1 MTREPGKRSDR
12 PASVRPRPR
21 RPGRP
26 RSDAAHEAILTA
38 TIDVLADRGP
48 HDASVDEIAA
58 RAHAGKDTIYRRWPH
73 KIDLI
78 RAALDWSL
86 EGGIELPDSG
96 SLVDDIDAYVT
107 RLADLLRDRGFGPVV
122 ISFAVDGHYEPGAS
136 RWTEAFW
143 HARLAELDS
152 IVRRAVERGDV
163 PAERARLLPAL
174 AMAHVCYR
182 LLIPPG
188 ATVQQDLRAMVTA
201 ILA

>member
-1 MTREPGKRSDR
+1 MTHEP
-12 PASVRPRPR
+12 VRR
-21 RPGRP
+21 GRP

-38 TIDVLADRGP
+38 TIDVLAERGP

-73 KIDLI
+73 KMDLI

-96 SLVDDIDAYVT
+96 SLADDIDGYVT
-107 RLADLLRDRGFGPVV
+107 RLAGLLRDRGFGPVV
-122 ISFAVDGHYEPGAS
+122 ISFAADGHYDAGAS

-143 HARLAELDS
+143 RARLAELDTM
-152 IVRRAVERGDV
+152 VQRAVERGEA

-174 AMAHVCYR
+174 AMAQVCYR
-182 LLIPPG
+182 LLISPDEAVEP
-188 ATVQQDLRAMVTA
+188 DLRAMVA
-201 ILA
+201 ALLA